1 MYEAVAQ
8 KLMTGEVV
16 FLDGGTGT
24 SIQARGVPMD
34 GDVWCA
40 MANLTHADDVQAVH
54 EAYIEAGADVIT
66 ANTYASSPTL
76 FNALGRV
83 GEIAAIDR
91 AAIRSARAAVTTTAE
106 RPVAVAGSFSVMRV
120 VEKGGDRTVV
130 PDIPH
135 NRATELMERKAEG
148 LAESGC
154 DLIIMEMMRD
164 CELSLMATQAAV
176 DTGLPVWVGIA
187 VERREDGRLAGFD
200 TPQWSLEDITSA
212 LMATGAEVCCVMH
225 NEISL
230 TSPALKTIQD
240 VWAGP
245 IGAYPENGVFK
256 MPNWE
261 FGKVTPPE
269 FVRNCKEWRN
279 IGANVL
285 GGCCGIGPEHIAA
298 LTSAFRKSSKTS

>member
-1 MYEAVAQ
+1 MYEAVAH
-8 KLMTGEVV
+8 KLVTGEVV
-16 FLDGGTGT
+16 ILDGGTGT
-24 SIQARGVPMD
+24 AIQAQGVPMD
-34 GDVWCA
+34 DAVWCA
-40 MANLTHADDVQAVH
+40 MANLTHADAVQAVH

-66 ANTYASSPTL
+66 ANTYASSPIL
-76 FNALGRV
+76 FDALGRLD
-83 GEIAAIDR
+83 EIAAIDR
-91 AAIRSARAAVTTTAE
+91 AAIRAARMAVTTTAE
-106 RPVAVAGSFSVMRV
+106 KPVAVAGSFSVMRV
-120 VEKGGDRTVV
+120 VESGGDRTIA
-130 PDIPH
+130 PAISPK
-135 NRATELMERKAEG
+135 RAAELMERKAEG

-164 CELSLMATQAAV
+164 CDLSLLATEAAV
-176 DTGLPVWVGIA
+176 ETGLPVWVGIA

-200 TPQWSLEDITSA
+200 VPEWTLEDITSA
-212 LMATGAEVCCVMH
+212 LMATGAAVCCVMH

-230 TSPALKTIQD
+230 TSEALKTIQR

-261 FGKVTPPE
+261 FGEITPAE

-279 IGANVL
+279 IGAGVL

-298 LTSAFRKSSKTS
+298 LSAAFAKPPAMS